1 MSGLLSA
8 PAWVGLFPLTPTH
21 RGVTGARKEGYPQSL
36 SPNVENDICV
46 ITRDGRYFQ
55 SVAMPNAAAINPMP
69 IRMFQFPRSLISGM
83 VGPAT

>member
-1 MSGLLSA
+1 MCVGSPVSSGLGWTL
-8 PAWVGLFPLTPTH
+8 PLDADPPWRDRSPQ
-21 RGVTGARKEGYPQSL
+21 RGISTVVI
-36 SPNVENDICV
+36 PNVENDICV

-83 VGPAT
+83 V